1 MRTLF
6 VLAPLA
12 LLSGAGMG
20 QEKLA
25 TPAQEAATTSEK
37 KLAALIERFEK
48 QDTEALDA
56 YSKASEAH
64 DEAEK
69 SKALARRPGKGFIPE
84 FRALAEEAQGTETAA
99 RAWLWVL
106 RLIGNDPKESKRI
119 VDLLLEQHMQSEAL
133 GELTDRVRDREA
145 LRAMVD
151 ESPHERV
158 RAGALLALG
167 KLLLD
172 SAKSEDKAEG
182 RDCLEAVVSEYGEL
196 SYGQDSTFAAAADR
210 HLFELDRLQLG
221 MVAPDFEATDE
232 NGVQWKLSDY
242 RGKVVVVDFWGNW

>member
-1 MRTLF
+1 MRKLLA
-6 VLAPLA
+6 LAPLA
-12 LLSGAGMG
+12 LLSGAGAV
-20 QEKLA
+20 QEKSA
-25 TPAQEAATTSEK
+25 APAQVVATTSEK

-48 QDTEALDA
+48 QDAEALAA
-56 YSKASEAH
+56 YSKAPNET
-64 DEAEK
+64 EK
-69 SKALARRPGKGFIPE
+69 GKALARRPGKGFIPE
-84 FRALAEEAQGTETAA
+84 FRALAEEAQGTEAAA

-106 RLIGNDPKESKRI
+106 RLIENDPKESQRI
-119 VDLLLEQHMQSEAL
+119 VELLLEQHMQSEAL
-133 GELTDRVRDREA
+133 GELTELITEREA
-145 LRAMVD
+145 LRAMVA

-167 KLLLD
+167 QLLLA
-172 SAKSEDKAEG
+172 SAKAEDKAEG
-182 RDCLEAVVSEYGEL
+182 RACLEAVVSEYGEL
-196 SYGQDSTFAAAADR
+196 SYGQDSTYAAAAER